1 MKYYLGTHIGISK
14 YSGFISNAI
23 NEILHLKGNF
33 IQIFITNP
41 KGRKVTIRSD
51 EELYALNHY
60 AKQKD
65 VKIVIHAPYILNL
78 AREFDKN
85 SWYMKSLLEHL
96 IICDKIGAIGVVIHF
111 GKYLHL
117 DKSEAIQNMY
127 LNIKF
132 ALENSP
138 MTSKIFLETSCGQGT
153 ELGYKLEE
161 FKIIY
166 DKFSEHDKKRLR
178 ICIDTCHIFVAGYDI
193 TTPEKVKEFIKL
205 FNNIIGWKYVDLIHL
220 NGSKYKF
227 NSHLDRHEVLNKGHI
242 NMKGLGSFI
251 KFVHKANIPII
262 LETSLSNNMLDIVKK
277 YF

>member
-1 MKYYLGTHIGISK
+1 MNYYLGTHVGISK
-14 YSGFISNAI
+14 YSGFILNAV
-23 NEILHLKGNF
+23 NEILELKGNL

-41 KGRKVTIRSD
+41 NGRKVTTRSD
-51 EELYALNHY
+51 EELSALNHY

-65 VKIVIHAPYILNL
+65 VKIVIHAPYLLNL

-96 IICDKIGAIGVVIHF
+96 IVSEKIGAIGVVIHF

-127 LNIKF
+127 LNIKY

-138 MTSKIFLETSCGQGT
+138 INSKILLETSCGQGT

-166 DKFSEHDKKRLR
+166 DKFSDQDKKRLR

-205 FNNIIGWKYVDLIHL
+205 FNDIIGWKYVDLIHL
-220 NGSKYKF
+220 NDSKYKL
-227 NSHLDRHEVLNKGHI
+227 NSNLDRHAVLNKGHI
-242 NMKGLGSFI
+242 TMKGLGSFI
-251 KFVHKANIPII
+251 KFVHKANIPIVI
-262 LETSLSNNMLDIVKK
+262 ETALNHNMLSIVKK